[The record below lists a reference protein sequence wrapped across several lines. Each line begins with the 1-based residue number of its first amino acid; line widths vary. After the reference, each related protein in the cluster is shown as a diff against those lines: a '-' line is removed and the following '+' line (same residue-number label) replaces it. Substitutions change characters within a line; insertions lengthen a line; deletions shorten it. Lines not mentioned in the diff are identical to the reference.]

1 MSDFDLRKFLAE
13 QKAPK
18 EEAVEEAK
26 HEGEME
32 EAHGHDKE
40 MEETYHEG
48 EDSMEEGDMEE
59 GDMDESVIAGVAA
72 LIGGSIAA
80 GKVLDYIADKYPE
93 ATKKFI
99 KASDA
104 AMRGSGKSGMMEA
117 EEEANEEELKENTF
131 KSSIKEILN
140 S

>member
-26 HEGEME
+26 HEEELE
-32 EAHGHDKE
+32 EAQDHE

-48 EDSMEEGDMEE
+48 EDSMEEGEV
-59 GDMDESVIAGVAA
+59 DESVIAGVAA

-117 EEEANEEELKENTF
+117 EEEVNEEELKENTF
-131 KSSIKEILN
+131 KSSIKDILN

>member
-18 EEAVEEAK
+18 EEAVEEVK

-48 EDSMEEGDMEE
+48 EDSMEEGEV
-59 GDMDESVIAGVAA
+59 DESVIAGVAA

-117 EEEANEEELKENTF
+117 EEEANEEELKENAF
-131 KSSIKEILN
+131 KSSIKDILN

>member
-1 MSDFDLRKFLAE
+1 MSNFDLRKFLAE

-26 HEGEME
+26 HDKEME

-40 MEETYHEG
+40 IEETYHEG
-48 EDSMEEGDMEE
+48 EDHSMEEGEV
-59 GDMDESVIAGVAA
+59 DESVIAGVAA
-72 LIGGSIAA
+72 LIGGSVAA
-80 GKVLDYIADKYPE
+80 GKVLDYIADKYPD
-93 ATKKFI
+93 AMKKFV
-99 KASDA
+99 KASGA

-117 EEEANEEELKENTF
+117 EEEANEEEIKENTF
-131 KSSIKEILN
+131 KSSIKDILN